1 MIYILLTVYLL
12 SAFGSWWYTSK
23 SYYHSN
29 SKFRV
34 LEPDELDW
42 FFVLMPLMNMINL
55 VITLGDW
62 EDTRGSTYKREEI
75 TTKLWKTKW

>member
-12 SAFGSWWYTSK
+12 SAFGAWWYTSK
-23 SYYHSN
+23 AYYHPN

-42 FFVLMPLMNMINL
+42 FFVLMPVMNMINL
-55 VITLGDW
+55 GITLGDW